1 MKLIILRC
9 LAAGWLACIA
19 WPAGG
24 VAASATRLV
33 LRGTATEAPARL
45 TAITAT
51 PSRPA
56 ARGVSSHA
64 PQQPAPA
71 SPRNAAGSDPDDPKL
86 AGTFTGRALGP
97 DAKPIAGAKIFIVP
111 DDAKLKAIGPVRA
124 LTDADGR
131 FSFDAPDMTFR
142 NLDGVPARRQG
153 LLFATHE
160 GYAPD
165 WMTTWGYHPDA
176 WRMPQT
182 QVKKQAEYTLRL
194 AKNDVTIHGTLL
206 DPDGRRLAGARVRLT
221 ALMVPSKFDLNAHL
235 DRESQMSLM
244 NSTDYER
251 NLTRPKLLPGA
262 TVETFTDAAGRFV
275 MSGLGRDRLAV
286 LEVSAPKVNVATLT
300 VMTRLGRDVETRLD
314 QNGNPTQTIFGAGF
328 ILQLKPGR
336 TLTGI
341 VRDHNT
347 QKGIP
352 GMWVGPHG
360 EAMRGFSEGEY
371 SWTTDKDGRFTIP
384 GLDPSVSRLEI
395 TAVPQPG
402 ELYPITTVPVD
413 EKSEV
418 VIEPHRGIPF
428 RLKLTD
434 EQGQPPFA
442 EVTYH
447 VVLPNTHTPDSRMVG
462 YNGAINFAARR
473 SNGTYESFVL
483 PGPGAVLVR
492 LRDAS
497 DYRPAHV
504 DPKPFFA
511 PGKTK
516 WTAQDMIT
524 TYGNHDTLS
533 IHPGW
538 WLDQHEYAAIVLV
551 NPPENSGPLEL
562 TATVSRDK
570 PRQCSLVDPD
580 NKPVMG
586 ATSEGLTFF
595 PWDQEPRLR
604 AASFPVTKLH
614 PDRLRRITFVQEDRK
629 LIGFL
634 GARGDGDAPYT
645 VRMQHW
651 GTVTGRIVDENG
663 KALTPAGRPN
673 RGEKAA
679 YLFMGNWRGI
689 VTNSDATVGE
699 HPGGQ
704 TDEEGR
710 FRLEQLVPGLRYSAE
725 IYRGTGM
732 FAGMA
737 FENLVLKPGEVKEL
751 GDIRSKPPVDVRG
764 K

>member
-1 MKLIILRC
+1 MKLLISRC
-9 LAAGWLACIA
+9 LAAEWVASVAWL
-19 WPAGG
+19 AGG
-24 VAASATRLV
+24 VAASAARLV
-33 LRGTATEAPARL
+33 PQGTAAEALARP
-45 TAITAT
+45 TAITAAPT
-51 PSRPA
+51 RPA
-56 ARGVSSHA
+56 ARSASAPA
-64 PQQPAPA
+64 PQQPAPVI
-71 SPRNAAGSDPDDPKL
+71 PRNSAGSDPDDPKL
-86 AGTFTGRALGP
+86 AGTFTGRVIGP
-97 DAKPIAGAKIFIVP
+97 DAKPVAGAKIFIVP
-111 DDAKLKAIGPVRA
+111 DDAKLKAIGPVRT
-124 LTDADGR
+124 LSDADGK
-131 FSFDAPDMTFR
+131 FSFDAPDMTFM
-142 NLDGVPARRQG
+142 NLDGLPARRQG
-153 LLFATHE
+153 LLFASKE

-165 WMTTWGYHPDA
+165 WMTTWGHQPDA
-176 WRMPQT
+176 WQRLNTP
-182 QVKKQAEYTLRL
+182 VKQAEYTLTL

-206 DPDGRRLAGARVRLT
+206 DPDGARLAGARVRLT
-221 ALMVPSKFDLNAHL
+221 ALMVPRKLDLSAHL
-235 DRESQMSLM
+235 ERESHLSLR

-251 NLTRPKLLPGA
+251 KLTRPKLLPGA
-262 TVETFTDAAGRFV
+262 TVETFTDAGGRFE

-286 LEVSAPKVNVATLT
+286 LEVSAPKVVDTTLT

-314 QNGNPTQTIFGAGF
+314 ENAKPTQTIYGAGF
-328 ILQLKPGR
+328 IFQLKPGR

-341 VRDHNT
+341 VRDRDTHR
-347 QKGIP
+347 GIA

-360 EAMRGFSEGEY
+360 EAMKGLTEGEY
-371 SWTTDKDGRFTIP
+371 PRTTEKDGRFTIA
-384 GLDPSVSRLEI
+384 GLDPSVPRLEI

-402 ELYPITTVPVD
+402 ELYPITTAPVD

-418 VIEPHRGIPF
+418 VIEPQRGIPF

-434 EQGQPPFA
+434 EQGQPPIA

-447 VVLPNTHTPDSRMVG
+447 VVVPNAHMPESRMVA
-462 YNGAINFAARR
+462 YNGAINYAAR
-473 SNGTYESFVL
+473 SPDGTYESFVL

-492 LRDAS
+492 LPDTS

-504 DPKPFFA
+504 DPKAFFA
-511 PGKTK
+511 PGKTE
-516 WTAQDMIT
+516 WTAQDLIS

-570 PRQCSLVDPD
+570 PRQISLVDPD
-580 NKPVMG
+580 NKPVIG
-586 ATSEGLTFF
+586 VTSVGLTFF
-595 PWDQEPRLR
+595 PWDNEPRLR

-614 PDRLRRITFVQEDRK
+614 PDRLRRITFIEEGRK

-634 GARGDGDAPYT
+634 GARGDGESPYT
-645 VRMQHW
+645 VRMRPW
-651 GTVTGRIVDENG
+651 ATVTGRIVDEDG
-663 KALTPAGRPN
+663 KALPPAGGPF
-673 RGEKAA
+673 GGQMAA

-689 VTNSDATVGE
+689 VTNTDATVGE
-699 HPGGQ
+699 HLGGHTNEQ
-704 TDEEGR
+704 GR

-737 FENLVLKPGEVKEL
+737 FENLVLKPGEVKDL

>member
-1 MKLIILRC
+1 
-9 LAAGWLACIA
+9 
-19 WPAGG
+19 
-24 VAASATRLV
+24 
-33 LRGTATEAPARL
+33 
-45 TAITAT
+45 
-51 PSRPA
+51 
-56 ARGVSSHA
+56 
-64 PQQPAPA
+64 
-71 SPRNAAGSDPDDPKL
+71 
-86 AGTFTGRALGP
+86 
-97 DAKPIAGAKIFIVP
+97 
-111 DDAKLKAIGPVRA
+111 
-124 LTDADGR
+124 
-131 FSFDAPDMTFR
+131 MTFR
-142 NLDGVPARRQG
+142 NLDGLPARRQG

-160 GYAPD
+160 GYAAD
-165 WMTTWGYHPDA
+165 WMTTWGHRPDE
-176 WRMPQT
+176 WRMRHTP
-182 QVKKQAEYTLRL
+182 VKQAEYTLRL

-206 DPDGRRLAGARVRLT
+206 DPDGGRLAGARVRLT

-235 DRESQMSLM
+235 ESESHLSFV
-244 NSTDYER
+244 NSTNYER

-286 LEVSAPKVNVATLT
+286 LEVSAPKVIVTTLT

-314 QNGNPTQTIFGAGF
+314 QNGKPTHTIYGAGF

-341 VRDHNT
+341 VRDHDT
-347 QKGIP
+347 HKGIP

-371 SWTTDKDGRFTIP
+371 PRTTDKDGRFTIA

-418 VIEPHRGIPF
+418 VIEPQRGIPF

-434 EQGQPPFA
+434 EQGQPPLA

-447 VVLPNTHTPDSRMVG
+447 VVLPNAHMPESRMVG

-473 SNGTYESFVL
+473 PDGTYESFVL

-492 LRDAS
+492 LPDAS

-504 DPKPFFA
+504 DPKAFFA

-570 PRQCSLVDPD
+570 PRQISLVDPD

-595 PWDQEPRLR
+595 PWDHEPRLR

-634 GARGDGDAPYT
+634 GARGDGEAPYT

-663 KALTPAGRPN
+663 KALPPAGRPN
-673 RGEKAA
+673 GGKMAA

-704 TDEEGR
+704 TDEQGR
-710 FRLEQLVPGLRYSAE
+710 FRLEQLVPGLRYSAQ

>member
-1 MKLIILRC
+1 M
-9 LAAGWLACIA
+9 
-19 WPAGG
+19 
-24 VAASATRLV
+24 
-33 LRGTATEAPARL
+33 
-45 TAITAT
+45 
-51 PSRPA
+51 
-56 ARGVSSHA
+56 
-64 PQQPAPA
+64 
-71 SPRNAAGSDPDDPKL
+71 
-86 AGTFTGRALGP
+86 
-97 DAKPIAGAKIFIVP
+97 
-111 DDAKLKAIGPVRA
+111 
-124 LTDADGR
+124 
-131 FSFDAPDMTFR
+131 
-142 NLDGVPARRQG
+142 
-153 LLFATHE
+153 
-160 GYAPD
+160 
-165 WMTTWGYHPDA
+165 
-176 WRMPQT
+176 
-182 QVKKQAEYTLRL
+182 
-194 AKNDVTIHGTLL
+194 
-206 DPDGRRLAGARVRLT
+206 
-221 ALMVPSKFDLNAHL
+221 
-235 DRESQMSLM
+235 
-244 NSTDYER
+244 
-251 NLTRPKLLPGA
+251 
-262 TVETFTDAAGRFV
+262 
-275 MSGLGRDRLAV
+275 
-286 LEVSAPKVNVATLT
+286 
-300 VMTRLGRDVETRLD
+300 
-314 QNGNPTQTIFGAGF
+314 
-328 ILQLKPGR
+328 
-336 TLTGI
+336 TGI
-341 VRDHNT
+341 VRDRDTH
-347 QKGIP
+347 KGIP
-352 GMWVGPHG
+352 GMWVGLQG

-371 SWTTDKDGRFTIP
+371 PRTTDKDGRFTIA

-413 EKSEV
+413 EKPEV
-418 VIEPHRGIPF
+418 VIEPQRGIPF

-434 EQGQPPFA
+434 EQGQPPLA

-447 VVLPNTHTPDSRMVG
+447 VVLPNAHMPESRMVG
-462 YNGAINFAARR
+462 YNGAINYAARR
-473 SNGTYESFVL
+473 PDGTYESFVL

-492 LRDAS
+492 LPDAS

-504 DPKPFFA
+504 DPKAFFA
-511 PGKTK
+511 PGKTE
-516 WTAQDMIT
+516 WTAQDLIS

-533 IHPGW
+533 IYPGW

-570 PRQCSLVDPD
+570 PRQVSLVDPD

-595 PWDQEPRLR
+595 PWDHEPRLR

-634 GARGDGDAPYT
+634 GARGDGEAPYT

-663 KALTPAGRPN
+663 KALPPGQGGFGGTMPAV
-673 RGEKAA
+673 
-679 YLFMGNWRGI
+679 LFMGNWRGI

-704 TDEEGR
+704 TNEQGR
-710 FRLEQLVPGLRYSAE
+710 FRLEQMVPGLRYSAE

-737 FENLVLKPGEVKEL
+737 FENLVLKPGEVKDL